1 MGLPKDRTRRR
12 KGSGGLK
19 TIKIGMIFVILLVSN
34 TSAPAEEV
42 SLHGFVQ
49 GNYAAR
55 ITGEE
60 LPGPEGGDFILGEE
74 RLQIKLAAS
83 SQGAGFFLKTDFFR
97 DAVSRTTD
105 PPAGRAGTD
114 LREAYLDY
122 GGGSFDLRLGRQ
134 IITWGVGDLLFINDV
149 FPKDYAAFFSGRPL
163 EYLKIGSDA
172 FKADFFSDRISAEL
186 VVIPFFQSDNLPAP
200 DRFFLSDPFPGLQR
214 MTEEPR
220 ADLENTEL
228 ALRLYRNL
236 SGFDTAVYAYKG
248 FFRTPGMRTDDP
260 ISPTQVTL
268 FFPRR
273 AVYGASAQGNALGG
287 VVGLEAGY
295 DDSLDDRTGTDPAIQ
310 NSMVKYLAGYQ
321 RQIWTDFTA
330 GLQYYGEYLLDY
342 GSYRDAL
349 PAGFPAQDRLRQIVT
364 IRLTQFLRYQTVR
377 LSLFGFYSP
386 TDEDYYFIPEVR
398 YSFTDALWGAMGANI
413 FGGREETTF
422 FGQLDEND
430 NVYVTAR
437 YEF

>member
-1 MGLPKDRTRRR
+1 MKYRTAAV
-12 KGSGGLK
+12 L
-19 TIKIGMIFVILLVSN
+19 IFLLV
-34 TSAPAEEV
+34 TPGLAEEI

-60 LPGPEGGDFILGEE
+60 LPGPEGGDFLLGEE

-97 DAVSRTTD
+97 DAVARTTD
-105 PPAGRAGTD
+105 TD

-122 GGGSFDLRLGRQ
+122 GGGPFDLRIGRQ

-172 FKADFFSDRISAEL
+172 IKADLFADFISAEL
-186 VVIPFFQSDNLPAP
+186 VVIPFFETDNLPSP

-236 SGFDTAVYAYKG
+236 SGFDAAVYAYKG

-260 ISPTQVTL
+260 ISPTQVAL
-268 FFPRR
+268 FFPR
-273 AVYGASAQGNALGG
+273 A
-287 VVGLEAGY
+287 
-295 DDSLDDRTGTDPAIQ
+295 
-310 NSMVKYLAGYQ
+310 
-321 RQIWTDFTA
+321 A
-330 GLQYYGEYLLDY
+330 GL
-342 GSYRDAL
+342 
-349 PAGFPAQDRLRQIVT
+349 
-364 IRLTQFLRYQTVR
+364 
-377 LSLFGFYSP
+377 
-386 TDEDYYFIPEVR
+386 
-398 YSFTDALWGAMGANI
+398 
-413 FGGREETTF
+413 
-422 FGQLDEND
+422 
-430 NVYVTAR
+430 
-437 YEF
+437 